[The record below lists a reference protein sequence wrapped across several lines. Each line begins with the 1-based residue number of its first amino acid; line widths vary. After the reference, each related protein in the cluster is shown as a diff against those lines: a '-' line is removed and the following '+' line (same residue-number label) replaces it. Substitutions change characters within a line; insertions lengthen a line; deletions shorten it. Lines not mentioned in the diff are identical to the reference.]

1 MPSDVSPSSSTKASK
16 DEKMEVDDE
25 WDGVDSITPQTSSS
39 SSSFSKKHSKISRGR
54 NKESSPEPKPS
65 LRLNQRL
72 HGPACWMVVKW
83 DGLPYGEATFE
94 DVDDLRNY
102 CSVNTYARMKSIRV
116 EGQNGEVGVSGG
128 EDKRAE
134 EVGIEYEQPLRD
146 FYRREQRAPSK
157 IHATGQK
164 RYNRSLSTS
173 ALSAEAPAAFHSDNG
188 FRLRD
193 YQWDGVRWILFN
205 WSQRRNSIL
214 ADEMGLGMC
223 LPADSLAFSSEY
235 IIITLLVDVCL
246 YVCIVVQ
253 KTALL
258 LILAFS
264 LYTIAGKTIQTAGFL
279 QFLNE
284 HQDVSGPFLVVAPL
298 STVVNWQ
305 RELLTWTGALFE

>member
-1 MPSDVSPSSSTKASK
+1 MITVGRILDVDDDDVDISTIDWKNAPMPSAVSPSSSANASK
-16 DEKMEVDDE
+16 DDKMEMDDE
-25 WDGVDSITPQTSSS
+25 WDGFDSITPHTSSS
-39 SSSFSKKHSKISRGR
+39 SSSSSKKHSKISRGR

-102 CSVNTYARMKSIRV
+102 CSVNTYARMKSNRV
-116 EGQNGEVGVSGG
+116 EGQNGEAGASGG
-128 EDKRAE
+128 EDKRE
-134 EVGIEYEQPLRD
+134 EIGIEYEQPLRD

-214 ADEMGLGMC
+214 ADEMGLGKC
-223 LPADSLAFSSEY
+223 LPADM
-235 IIITLLVDVCL
+235 
-246 YVCIVVQ
+246 YVCNVCMYVCM
-253 KTALL
+253 
-258 LILAFS
+258 
-264 LYTIAGKTIQTAGFL
+264 YVYMYV
-279 QFLNE
+279 
-284 HQDVSGPFLVVAPL
+284 HMCVCV
-298 STVVNWQ
+298 
-305 RELLTWTGALFE
+305 

>member
-1 MPSDVSPSSSTKASK
+1 MPCTVSSPSSVNASK
-16 DEKMEVDDE
+16 KDEIEEGDGWE
-25 WDGVDSITPQTSSS
+25 GVDSVAHNTSSS
-39 SSSFSKKHSKISRGR
+39 SSSSKKHTKSSRGK
-54 NKESSPEPKPS
+54 NKESSPEPKSS

-102 CSVNTYARMKSIRV
+102 CSVNTYARMKSNKV
-116 EGQNGEVGVSGG
+116 KGENGEEIISEGTDKERGG
-128 EDKRAE
+128 EDT
-134 EVGIEYEQPLRD
+134 GIEYEQPLRD

-173 ALSAEAPAAFHSDNG
+173 ALSAEAPAAFHSDDG

-223 LPADSLAFSSEY
+223 PTIGLFM
-235 IIITLLVDVCL
+235 INFMCVCM
-246 YVCIVVQ
+246 Y
-253 KTALL
+253 AWMD
-258 LILAFS
+258 
-264 LYTIAGKTIQTAGFL
+264 GWMDGWM
-279 QFLNE
+279 
-284 HQDVSGPFLVVAPL
+284 D
-298 STVVNWQ
+298 
-305 RELLTWTGALFE
+305 R